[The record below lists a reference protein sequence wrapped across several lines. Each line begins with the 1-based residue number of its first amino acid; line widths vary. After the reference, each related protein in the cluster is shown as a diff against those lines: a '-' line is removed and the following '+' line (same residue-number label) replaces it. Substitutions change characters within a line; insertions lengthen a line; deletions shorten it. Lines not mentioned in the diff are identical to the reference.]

1 MSSTPFSWPLRVYY
15 EDTDAQGV
23 VYYANYFKFMERA
36 RTEWIR
42 SFGIEQD
49 ALLRDERRMFV
60 VVGTNAEFHR
70 PARFNDLLHVTAAL
84 TERCRASFS
93 IAQSIYRGSPDG
105 ELLCSGS
112 VRAAFLNADTLRP
125 AKLPD
130 SLLRDTA
137 YEH

>member
-1 MSSTPFSWPLRVYY
+1 MRPTPFSWPLRVYY

-42 SFGIEQD
+42 SLGIEQD
-49 ALLRDERRMFV
+49 ALLRDDRRMFV
-60 VVGTNAEFHR
+60 VVSTNAEFHR
-70 PARFNDLLHVTAAL
+70 PARFNDLLQVTAAL
-84 TERCRASFS
+84 TERSRASFS
-93 IAQSIYRGSPDG
+93 IAQHIYRGSPDG
-105 ELLCSGS
+105 ELLCSGT

-125 AKLPD
+125 TKLPD